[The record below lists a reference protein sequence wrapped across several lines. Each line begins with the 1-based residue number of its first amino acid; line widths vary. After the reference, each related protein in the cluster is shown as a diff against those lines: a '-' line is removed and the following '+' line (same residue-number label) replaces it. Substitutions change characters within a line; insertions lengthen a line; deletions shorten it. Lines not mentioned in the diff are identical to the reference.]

1 LLSPSRL
8 TWLVVAAML
17 AAAAPVSACPGD
29 CDGDGRVAIA
39 ELLAGVG
46 LALRGG
52 DIDACP
58 SLDRDANRR
67 VDVGEL
73 IAAVEASLGGCPTP
87 TPSRAPSA
95 PPSVT
100 FTATRAPSPT
110 ATRTPP
116 VAPVVLCHDVY
127 RTYAERPIRLPL
139 PALDPDGG
147 ALTYDARN
155 LPRGAALDVAGLLD
169 WTPGER
175 QLGGFHVPFTAAD
188 DSQPPRS
195 AAGVLAFQV
204 LPPDPCVV
212 ADCDPASGC
221 ATAPLPLATGCCGE
235 DEERRRIV
243 EPVLPC
249 PAGRLLHIG
258 RNGNGF
264 GRMQSCDRLRVINF
278 LQIGAVVALNLEA
291 RCVDVGAP
299 VTAHLRLETATRVL
313 FDHSESTELIPAN
326 EGFARIHLQPIEVL
340 GPPPFFEFE
349 GAEALLSA
357 SLTDAGGVTV
367 ARQVRVVLTFGRPT
381 ELTDQPPT
389 TPRDPPGPCVTP
401 SSTAK

>member
-1 LLSPSRL
+1 MI
-8 TWLVVAAML
+8 V
-17 AAAAPVSACPGD
+17 AAAAAQVAACPGD
-29 CDGDGRVAIA
+29 CDNDGRVAIA

-46 LALRGG
+46 IALRGG
-52 DIDACP
+52 DIDACA
-58 SLDRDANRR
+58 SLDRDANRL

-73 IAAVEASLGGCPTP
+73 VAAVEASLGGCPTP
-87 TPSRAPSA
+87 TPSRAPS
-95 PPSVT
+95 
-100 FTATRAPSPT
+100 PSPT

-147 ALTYDARN
+147 ALDYEARN
-155 LPRGAALDVAGLLD
+155 LPRGAVLDAAGVVD

-175 QLGGFHVPFTAAD
+175 QLGGFHIPFTAAD

-212 ADCDPASGC
+212 ADCNPVSGC
-221 ATAPLPLATGCCGE
+221 ATAPLPLAAGCCGE

-249 PAGRLLHIG
+249 PAGRLLHVG

-264 GRMQSCDRLRVINF
+264 GRLQSCDRLRVINF

-313 FDHSESTELIPAN
+313 FDHRESTELIPAN
-326 EGFARIHLQPIEVL
+326 EGFARVHLQPIEVL

-357 SLTDAGGVTV
+357 SVTDTQGVTV
-367 ARQVRVVLTFGRPT
+367 ARQVRVVLTFSRPT
-381 ELTDQPPT
+381 ELTDQPPA
-389 TPRDPPGPCVTP
+389 TPRDTPEPCVTP
-401 SSTAK
+401 SSTAQ